1 MSTKPPKHTLTSND
15 LRNEVA
21 DTYKSIGLLIR
32 GKRDLEN
39 SRPKAALSEEQRK
52 TYIAKRTNM
61 LKTYD
66 DNINSKKEHIK
77 NLKIQIRTIEA
88 QQNEEREK
96 IRKEGIASQTRRN
109 VPNLNEKEG
118 GRKRKRTQKIK
129 SRNKV

>member
-1 MSTKPPKHTLTSND
+1 MTTKPPKHTLTSND
-15 LRNEVA
+15 LRKEVA
-21 DTYKSIGLLIR
+21 DTHKSIGLLIR

-88 QQNEEREK
+88 QEKERRDK
-96 IRKEGIASQTRRN
+96 IREEGIASQTRRN
-109 VPNLNEKEG
+109 VPNLNQKGG
-118 GRKRKRTQKIK
+118 GRKRKRTQKTK
-129 SRNKV
+129 SHDKI